1 MARYRLNGTR
11 GFVGSALLAMLDDA
25 ERASPDNAA
34 HHADLF
40 VNLANIATDAR
51 ENLALLERNVASYG
65 GSARHWVQI
74 QSFVTLH
81 GNGTLDRDAHNAGF
95 RPRLGDQY
103 VMGKLAQEQYLLDAL
118 RTGRIP
124 GLTLIYLPAML
135 DEGGAWDA
143 TIKRARAYGYLLPDM
158 ADNARCNFAYIDDLA
173 TTLSRVDPSASC
185 RRILLNRPEAATTRW
200 SDVMGTK
207 RLSPRDLGM
216 KHALKSHLR
225 AAYAQVKA
233 RRVAGRGVPVAADI
247 ADLAVP
253 EPVGAGTA
261 VPSPAA
267 PVEFFGVTRHL
278 IAHQPFLTHQTV

>member
-11 GFVGSALLAMLDDA
+11 GFVGSALVSGLDDT

-34 HHADLF
+34 RPADLF

-51 ENLALLERNVASYG
+51 ENLALLERNVATYG

-81 GNGTLDRDAHNAGF
+81 GNGTLDPDACNAGF
-95 RPRLGDQY
+95 RPKLGDQY
-103 VMGKLAQEQYLLDAL
+103 VMGKLAQEQYLIDAL

-135 DEGGAWDA
+135 DKGGAWDA
-143 TIKRARAYGYLLPDM
+143 TIKRAQAYGYLLPDM
-158 ADNARCNFAYIDDLA
+158 ADDARCNFAYIDDLA
-173 TTLSRVDPSASC
+173 ITLNRIDPSASC
-185 RRILLNRPEAATTRW
+185 RRILLNRPDAATTRW
-200 SDVMGTK
+200 SDVMGAR

-216 KHALKSHLR
+216 KHALKSRLR
-225 AAYAQVKA
+225 AIYAQAKA
-233 RRVAGRGVPVAADI
+233 RRVADRGVPVAADI
-247 ADLAVP
+247 TDLAIP
-253 EPVGAGTA
+253 EPMATGAA
-261 VPSPAA
+261 VPAPPA

-278 IAHQPFLTHQTV
+278 IAHQPFMMHQAV

>member
-1 MARYRLNGTR
+1 MSRYRLNGTR
-11 GFVGSALLAMLDDA
+11 GFVGSALLAGLDDA
-25 ERASPDNAA
+25 ERASPENADRPT
-34 HHADLF
+34 DLF
-40 VNLANIATDAR
+40 INLANIATDAR

-65 GSARHWVQI
+65 ASARHWVQI

-81 GNGTLDRDAHNAGF
+81 GDGTLDPDACNAGF
-95 RPRLGDQY
+95 RPKLGDQY

-143 TIKRARAYGYLLPDM
+143 TIKRAQAYGYLLPGM
-158 ADNARCNFAYIDDLA
+158 ADDARCNFAYIDDLA
-173 TTLSRVDPSASC
+173 IALNRIDPSASC
-185 RRILLNRPEAATTRW
+185 RRILLSRPDAATTHW

-216 KHALKSHLR
+216 KHALRSHLR
-225 AAYAQVKA
+225 AVYAEVKA
-233 RRVAGRGVPVAADI
+233 RRVASRGVPVAADI
-247 ADLAVP
+247 VNLAVP
-253 EPVGAGTA
+253 EPVAAGAA
-261 VPSPAA
+261 VPAPLT

-278 IAHQPFLTHQTV
+278 IAHQPFMTHQTV